1 MSGNTT
7 SYLSS
12 CAAARKKEE
21 NLKARFEDWAKKYNR
36 TYRDEEEKA
45 MRFEVFKNTLK
56 WIESQPPSLRD
67 KLRPLNCFTDIKYEE
82 FHRHR

>member
-1 MSGNTT
+1 MSGTTT

-21 NLKARFEDWAKKYNR
+21 DLKARFEDWAKKYNR

-45 MRFEVFKNTLK
+45 MRFEVFKDTIK
-56 WIESQPPSLRD
+56 WIESSPHLSGTT
-67 KLRPLNCFTDIKYEE
+67 CF
-82 FHRHR
+82 H

>member
-36 TYRDEEEKA
+36 TYRDEEEKGYA
-45 MRFEVFKNTLK
+45 V
-56 WIESQPPSLRD
+56 
-67 KLRPLNCFTDIKYEE
+67 
-82 FHRHR
+82 